1 MFYLKDLVDT
11 LSLTDQMPG
20 YDIIAL
26 DDKILIDG
34 DDYRLDLYGWPDN
47 RVVFADKLSGKNVI
61 KRFGPDDTVKCWDFY
76 IECLENLG
84 VDTSALGYTRSK

>member
-11 LSLTDQMPG
+11 LSLIDQLPM
-20 YDIIAL
+20 YNIIAQ
-26 DDKILIDG
+26 DDRILIDG

-47 RVVFADKLSGKNVI
+47 RVVFADKLTGKNVI

-76 IECLENLG
+76 IESLETLG
-84 VDTSALGYTRSK
+84 VDTTALGYAKD